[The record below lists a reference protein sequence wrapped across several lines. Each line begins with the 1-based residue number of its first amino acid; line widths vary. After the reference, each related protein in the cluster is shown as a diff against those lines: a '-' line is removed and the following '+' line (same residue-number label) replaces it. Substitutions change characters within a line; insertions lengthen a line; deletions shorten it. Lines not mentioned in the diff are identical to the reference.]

1 MGFWARGKSEGRARK
16 APRVSLAPK
25 TPFPFAFKR
34 LPRRLGQKKL
44 GPRPDRSLLGV
55 YFQNFRRASFHPFH
69 KWSPLGANGCVFAV
83 FSLNSNSEKK
93 ATKQDSTYTGMRLIR
108 RRDGLLG

>member
-1 MGFWARGKSEGRARK
+1 MGFWAQGKSEGRARK

-69 KWSPLGANGCVFAV
+69 MWSPPPPPRGHTAV
-83 FSLNSNSEKK
+83 SLLSCP
-93 ATKQDSTYTGMRLIR
+93 
-108 RRDGLLG
+108 